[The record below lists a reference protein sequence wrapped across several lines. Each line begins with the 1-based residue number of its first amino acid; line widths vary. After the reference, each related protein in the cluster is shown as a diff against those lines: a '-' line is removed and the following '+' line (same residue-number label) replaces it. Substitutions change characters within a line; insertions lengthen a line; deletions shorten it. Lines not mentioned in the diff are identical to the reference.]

1 MTPDEG
7 ETTLD
12 NEEQKYS
19 CFVNIARNIYSNY
32 VIW

>member
-19 CFVNIARNIYSNY
+19 CFVNIARGADENY
-32 VIW
+32 